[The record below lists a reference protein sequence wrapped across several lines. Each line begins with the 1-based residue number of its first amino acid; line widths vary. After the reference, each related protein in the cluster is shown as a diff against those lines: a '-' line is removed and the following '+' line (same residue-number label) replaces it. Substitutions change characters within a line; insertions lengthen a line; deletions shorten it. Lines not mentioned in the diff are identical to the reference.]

1 MVLDVMNGNTI
12 TTWHTDALTLLLV
25 IGLTACGGGTAGPQV
40 PTVEDKIAEL
50 KTKGE
55 SIVSENDLIEYRN
68 SLDNFIDASD
78 SIVQKPMFRRR
89 LTELQQLAE
98 RYEKPD
104 WQPLQP
110 KKTAYVDNKRMEFP
124 FTIHR
129 GDAVRWNVTVDGVA
143 DRIRVFEERTGR
155 TVKQANNSALLDHE
169 FTAEYTDVYTL
180 VIESSRPVYANVSID
195 RKPRDAKSYF
205 QSTDFVVDTLPSAPG
220 DSRAVK
226 YDELVM
232 TNVFNEP
239 YKVVV
244 SQQLT
249 LSGSP
254 RITIPIEL
262 PKGTQEFIYQV
273 RISGQARETQEDG
286 QLYDKLITKHNEYKL
301 LGFKVFESTSTGSSL
316 TRELLNSISFPKR
329 EKFSCNIYF
338 FDREGD
344 AKNFVDVSPNG
355 FKYDMKNSIKNSESR
370 NGLIKYRGTG
380 FVYLG
385 LESTSSFSTTYAWV
399 DVVAAKMETR
409 YVRIAKK
416 PLESTSY

>member
-1 MVLDVMNGNTI
+1 MARTAICSFFALIVLGC
-12 TTWHTDALTLLLV
+12 A
-25 IGLTACGGGTAGPQV
+25 GLWGCADRESTVGGFDIVKSIAQLKVQGGSI
-40 PTVEDKIAEL
+40 ESEAEL
-50 KTKGE
+50 
-55 SIVSENDLIEYRN
+55 IIYRN
-68 SLDNFIDASD
+68 ALQELLRSQDSLVN
-78 SIVQKPMFRRR
+78 KPVYRRQIN
-89 LTELQQLAE
+89 ELKELAA
-98 RYEKPD
+98 RFDRPG
-104 WQPLQP
+104 WLVLQP
-110 KKTAYVDNKRMEFP
+110 DKTVYVDNRRMELP

-129 GDAVRWNVTVDGVA
+129 GDAVRWHVTVDGVA
-143 DRIRVFEERTGR
+143 DRIRVFEERTGK

-195 RKPRDAKSYF
+195 RKPKDAKSYF

-220 DSRAVK
+220 DKKAVK

-273 RISGQARETQEDG
+273 RISGEERETHDDG
-286 QLYDKLITKHNEYKL
+286 QLYDKLNTKYKQYKL
-301 LGFKVFESTSTGSSL
+301 IGVTVFESTGTGSSL
-316 TRELLNSISFPKR
+316 TRELLNSIGFPKR
-329 EKFSCNIYF
+329 EKFSGNIYF
-338 FDREGD
+338 FDKEGD
-344 AKNFVDVSPNG
+344 AKNFVDGSPNG

-385 LESTSSFSTTYAWV
+385 LESTSTFNSTYAWV

-416 PLESTSY
+416 PLDSTSY